1 MPDRSPSYDSRDG
14 SSPEPERNRE
24 RPVERPVDR
33 DKGREKEK
41 EKEIRDRE
49 RDRARDRE
57 RDKERDQY
65 RDMERDMDRDIDRDI
80 DRDVD
85 RDIERDKDRDK
96 ERDREKEKIR
106 DRDRL
111 LNDKKDKEREKPLD
125 EKKDRIKPMDD
136 IRDSRD
142 NSPGDRRGDRNRP
155 LNDRRDTRDKS
166 PDDRGDRDRNK
177 PLNNRR
183 DSFDSSPDK
192 KDRKPLN
199 SRRDSYDSSPD
210 KRDRK
215 PLNNRKDSYDS
226 LLDKKDRKPLNN
238 RKDSY
243 DSLLDKDRKPLDDR
257 RDSRDRSPDDRRDR
271 DRSKPLN
278 NRRNSFD
285 SLPDKKD
292 RKPLDDRRDS
302 RDRSPDDKRYHDRN
316 RPLDDPRDSRDRS
329 PEDKRDRDRNRPLD
343 DRRDSRDRSL
353 DDSRR
358 DRDRIR
364 QFDDRRDS
372 RDRSLDGRRD
382 SRDYG
387 KDRDYDDPRDS
398 RHDVGRDHANG
409 RDRLKDRDVDR
420 RRDSRIP
427 PRVARE
433 PREHPPS
440 ASKRNSITGRLLG
453 SFRAARGGGDKEKE
467 IPMPAAAASIQRRAS
482 TAVTKGS
489 PVTRIRE
496 WLDACNAEHHHHCAL
511 SSESDVPTWRPT
523 WLVDVVDRRLVKATT
538 KDRYLALSYVNGSH
552 RNEPQEFMQ
561 LLKSNLA
568 AFEDRLPN
576 LDMPQTYLDAMWLAK
591 KLGIRYIW
599 IDRICITQ
607 DNREEMEDHT
617 KHMAYVFANAYLV
630 IVAASG
636 DIHTGLPSLDPKRST
651 RGIRTTGRTHQ
662 ELVAASSWYTR
673 GWTLVERIYSRRSVF
688 FFEDS
693 VTWECHCDT
702 WQGSPNS
709 VMKKLRGGRQE
720 CVGAIPDAV
729 FAFQHP
735 RWPDLDEYARYVMEY
750 SARKL
755 TLVDDTLPAFSGI
768 THVLSRS
775 FPGGFIYGMPIMF
788 LDIALLW
795 RPHASIRRRALSRP
809 PFLPSW
815 SWMGWWFDNIPVDLT
830 LWRAAADYVE
840 EARTGKRGQESKRYR
855 SAHAFRI
862 RPTVSWS
869 LTDRASTVPLMNTGL
884 QYNNLRSRRVPN
896 TELPMGWSRSGSH
909 YVHDSD
915 ETALFKYPVPVEDPH
930 DSGGYEPAVGE
941 QAYPGPLL
949 SFRTTS
955 GFFEIEFHTTLAHR
969 ERPNPPL
976 AVGTIWNKAGRWAGQ
991 FRAHDAWL
999 GIQSSNYDGEERL
1012 EFICVSIATER
1023 KGSHVFDTDKFEEHM
1038 DADGM
1043 VDFVNVL
1050 WIERIGDIAYRR
1062 GVGQILLKT
1071 WEAQA
1076 KDEVAILLG

>member
-14 SSPEPERNRE
+14 SSPEPERNRD
-24 RPVERPVDR
+24 RPVERDR
-33 DKGREKEK
+33 DREKDKDK
-41 EKEIRDRE
+41 ERDRE

-57 RDKERDQY
+57 RDKERDHY
-65 RDMERDMDRDIDRDI
+65 RDMERDLDRDIDRDI

-85 RDIERDKDRDK
+85 RDIERDHERDK
-96 ERDREKEKIR
+96 ERDRDRDREKEKERNR
-106 DRDRL
+106 DRDRDKL
-111 LNDKKDKEREKPLD
+111 LPVNDKREKERERPLD
-125 EKKDRIKPMDD
+125 DRREKDRKKPIDD
-136 IRDSRD
+136 ITDSRD
-142 NSPGDRRGDRNRP
+142 NSPDNRRDRDRNKP
-155 LNDRRDTRDKS
+155 LNEGKDSRDKS
-166 PDDRGDRDRNK
+166 PPIDRRDRDRNK

-183 DSFDSSPDK
+183 DSFDSLSD
-192 KDRKPLN
+192 D
-199 SRRDSYDSSPD
+199 RRD
-210 KRDRK
+210 RR
-215 PLNNRKDSYDS
+215 
-226 LLDKKDRKPLNN
+226 
-238 RKDSY
+238 
-243 DSLLDKDRKPLDDR
+243 PLDDR
-257 RDSRDRSPDDRRDR
+257 RDSRDRSPDDRKDR
-271 DRSKPLN
+271 DR
-278 NRRNSFD
+278 NRT
-285 SLPDKKD
+285 
-292 RKPLDDRRDS
+292 LDDRRDS
-302 RDRSPDDKRYHDRN
+302 RDISPDDR
-316 RPLDDPRDSRDRS
+316 RD
-329 PEDKRDRDRNRPLD
+329 RDRDRNRPLD
-343 DRRDSRDRSL
+343 DRRDSRDKSPPIDRKDRDRNKPL
-353 DDSRR
+353 NSRR
-358 DRDRIR
+358 DSFDSLPDDRKDR
-364 QFDDRRDS
+364 ERSRPLDDRRESRKSLDDRRDS
-372 RDRSLDGRRD
+372 RDF
-382 SRDYG
+382 G
-387 KDRDYDDPRDS
+387 KERDYDDPRD
-398 RHDVGRDHANG
+398 RDHDLGRDRDQVNG
-409 RDRLKDRDVDR
+409 RDRDRLKDRDVDRDR

-433 PREHPPS
+433 PRENPPS

-467 IPMPAAAASIQRRAS
+467 IPIPAAASSVQRRAS
-482 TAVTKGS
+482 AAITKGS

-496 WLDACNAEHHHHCAL
+496 WLDACNAEHHHHCAV
-511 SSESDVPTWRPT
+511 SSETDVKTWRPT
-523 WLVDVVDRRLVKATT
+523 WLIDVVDRRLVREEP

-552 RNEPQEFMQ
+552 RNEQDFMQ
-561 LLKSNLA
+561 LQKSNLE
-568 AFEDRLPN
+568 AFQDRLPN

-591 KLGIRYIW
+591 KLGIRHIW

-607 DNREEMEDHT
+607 DNREEMDDHI
-617 KHMAYVFANAYLV
+617 KHMAYVFANAYLT

-636 DIHTGLPSLDPKRST
+636 DIHTGLPSLDPKRSS

-662 ELVAASSWYTR
+662 ELVAASTWYTR

-693 VTWECHCDT
+693 VTWECHCET

-709 VMKKLRGGRQE
+709 VMKKLRGGRQD
-720 CVGAIPDAV
+720 CVGNIPDAA

-735 RWPDLDEYARYVMEY
+735 PWPDLDEYARYVMEY

-755 TLVDDTLPAFSGI
+755 TLVDDTLPAFAGI

-840 EARTGKRGQESKRYR
+840 EARIGKRGQESKRYR
-855 SAHAFRI
+855 SAHPFRI

-869 LTDRASTVPLMNTGL
+869 LTDRAATVPVMNTGL
-884 QYNNLRSRRVPN
+884 QYNNLRGRRSPN
-896 TELPMGWSRSGSH
+896 TDLPPGWSRSGS
-909 YVHDSD
+909 YYIHDSD
-915 ETALFKYPVPVEDPH
+915 ETALFKYPIPVEDPAE
-930 DSGGYEPAVGE
+930 SGGYEPPVGE

-955 GFFEIEFHTTLAHR
+955 GFFEVEFHTTLAHR
-969 ERPNPPL
+969 DRPNPPL
-976 AVGTIWNKAGRWAGQ
+976 AVGTIWNKANRWAGQ

-1012 EFICVSIATER
+1012 EFIAISTATER
-1023 KGSHVFDTDKFEEHM
+1023 RGSHVFDTDKFEEHM
-1038 DADGM
+1038 DADDM
-1043 VDFVNVL
+1043 IDFVNVL

>member
-1 MPDRSPSYDSRDG
+1 
-14 SSPEPERNRE
+14 
-24 RPVERPVDR
+24 
-33 DKGREKEK
+33 
-41 EKEIRDRE
+41 
-49 RDRARDRE
+49 
-57 RDKERDQY
+57 
-65 RDMERDMDRDIDRDI
+65 
-80 DRDVD
+80 
-85 RDIERDKDRDK
+85 
-96 ERDREKEKIR
+96 
-106 DRDRL
+106 
-111 LNDKKDKEREKPLD
+111 
-125 EKKDRIKPMDD
+125 
-136 IRDSRD
+136 
-142 NSPGDRRGDRNRP
+142 
-155 LNDRRDTRDKS
+155 
-166 PDDRGDRDRNK
+166 
-177 PLNNRR
+177 
-183 DSFDSSPDK
+183 
-192 KDRKPLN
+192 
-199 SRRDSYDSSPD
+199 
-210 KRDRK
+210 
-215 PLNNRKDSYDS
+215 
-226 LLDKKDRKPLNN
+226 
-238 RKDSY
+238 
-243 DSLLDKDRKPLDDR
+243 
-257 RDSRDRSPDDRRDR
+257 
-271 DRSKPLN
+271 
-278 NRRNSFD
+278 
-285 SLPDKKD
+285 
-292 RKPLDDRRDS
+292 
-302 RDRSPDDKRYHDRN
+302 
-316 RPLDDPRDSRDRS
+316 
-329 PEDKRDRDRNRPLD
+329 
-343 DRRDSRDRSL
+343 
-353 DDSRR
+353 
-358 DRDRIR
+358 
-364 QFDDRRDS
+364 
-372 RDRSLDGRRD
+372 
-382 SRDYG
+382 
-387 KDRDYDDPRDS
+387 
-398 RHDVGRDHANG
+398 
-409 RDRLKDRDVDR
+409 
-420 RRDSRIP
+420 
-427 PRVARE
+427 
-433 PREHPPS
+433 
-440 ASKRNSITGRLLG
+440 
-453 SFRAARGGGDKEKE
+453 
-467 IPMPAAAASIQRRAS
+467 
-482 TAVTKGS
+482 
-489 PVTRIRE
+489 
-496 WLDACNAEHHHHCAL
+496 
-511 SSESDVPTWRPT
+511 
-523 WLVDVVDRRLVKATT
+523 
-538 KDRYLALSYVNGSH
+538 
-552 RNEPQEFMQ
+552 MQ
-561 LLKSNLA
+561 LLKSNLQ

-591 KLGIRYIW
+591 KLGIRHIW

-617 KHMAYVFANAYLV
+617 KHMAYVFANAYLT

-662 ELVAASSWYTR
+662 ELVAASTWYTR

-693 VTWECHCDT
+693 VTWECHCET

-709 VMKKLRGGRQE
+709 VMKKLRGGRQD
-720 CVGAIPDAV
+720 CVGSIPDAV

-884 QYNNLRSRRVPN
+884 QYNNLRGRRSPN
-896 TELPMGWSRSGSH
+896 TDLPPGWSRSGSH
-909 YVHDSD
+909 YIHDSD
-915 ETALFKYPVPVEDPH
+915 ETALFKYPIPVEDPA
-930 DSGGYEPAVGE
+930 DSGGYEPPVGE

-976 AVGTIWNKAGRWAGQ
+976 AVGTIWNKANRWAGQ

-1012 EFICVSIATER
+1012 EFIAISIATER
-1023 KGSHVFDTDKFEEHM
+1023 RGSHVFDTDKFEEHM

-1050 WIERIGDIAYRR
+1050 WIERIGEIAYRR